1 MCYHRDLRSVE
12 VGRSLWRPVQPPAQ
26 AGLPR
31 AVCPERGPGGFSV
44 SPAAN
49 TKKGRCHFAQP
60 VFQRAVFVHGR
71 RNALPAT
78 ALDMELVDSAAV
90 GTPQLP
96 TPASSMLPCE
106 GLPIALLTPQ
116 GNYFALQKCDVC
128 KTEADLETSE
138 GKAALG
144 YEGGILEGA
153 VASLPAF
160 K

>member
-1 MCYHRDLRSVE
+1 M
-12 VGRSLWRPVQPPAQ
+12 
-26 AGLPR
+26 
-31 AVCPERGPGGFSV
+31 
-44 SPAAN
+44 
-49 TKKGRCHFAQP
+49 
-60 VFQRAVFVHGR
+60 HGR

-78 ALDMELVDSAAV
+78 ALDMELVDSASV

-96 TPASSMLPCE
+96 TPASPMLSCE

-128 KTEADLETSE
+128 EAEAALETSE
-138 GKAALG
+138 GKAAPG